1 MPYAE
6 REIKFQ
12 ETLRE
17 LLQQHKATV
26 THKKLGSAI
35 GASSTTVSHYIN
47 GRIKPSFD
55 TLVGISE
62 FFNVTL
68 DYLVFGERTDKPQV
82 QDTQSVSAQMWRVM
96 TDWRGEQGRQL
107 DLALRVNRRLL
118 AQVERVAREL
128 LHDRENFGPAGFLS
142 DDEAMAIET
151 CSAHTKV
158 MIQTAPADLIVDASG
173 DISTGVYFHTMVDN
187 LRGGRSY
194 QFVFYGRKSQHGKF
208 ADIAQAYRKL
218 LGETDLPTDLIQG
231 NLGFRVIEAE
241 LPIAVVIHEIDTAQ
255 LERREPVLWERFKD
269 DGIIDGVLAYSAV
282 RHDDALG
289 GVVLYDGYHASALRM
304 FKRDWDAGRL
314 V

>member
-17 LLQQHKATV
+17 LLQRNKATV

-55 TLVGISE
+55 TLIGIAG

-68 DYLVFGERTDKPQV
+68 DYLVFGERTSKPEV
-82 QDTQSVSAQMWRVM
+82 QDTESVSAQMWRVM

-118 AQVERVAREL
+118 AEVERVARDL

-151 CSAHTKV
+151 CSPHTRV
-158 MIQTAPADLIVDASG
+158 MIQTPPADLIIDASG
-173 DISTGVYFHTMVDN
+173 DISRGVYFHTMVDN
-187 LRGGRSY
+187 LRSGRSY
-194 QFVFYGRKSQHGKF
+194 QFVFYGRKSQHGRF
-208 ADIAQAYRKL
+208 ADVARAYRKL
-218 LGETDLPTDLIQG
+218 LGETDLPADLVQE

-241 LPIAVVIHEIDTAQ
+241 LPIAVVLHEIDTGQ
-255 LERREPVLWERFKD
+255 LERREPVLWERFKE

-304 FKRDWDAGRL
+304 FKRDWEAGRPI
-314 V
+314 